1 MVLVTALSLLVI
13 ATMPASAQ
21 IINVTVSIDNI
32 TLAPQATAIIPITI
46 TEADKNVSSAQIN
59 LIYDPAVVQIIDVG
73 GNPQWDN
80 FDYNII
86 NGEVKMIG
94 YQDFTPSLVP
104 PTKFADVTIKAI
116 GDPGDCTP
124 LNLELEAIMSHG
136 SLFHNQVP
144 NNGSVCIVV
153 GVPVYNTFGMIAL
166 IGLLAI
172 VLAVA
177 VRKR

>member
-59 LIYDPAVVQIIDVG
+59 LTYDPAVVQIIDVG
-73 GNPQWDN
+73 NSDFDN
-80 FDYNII
+80 FDHNII
-86 NGEVKMIG
+86 NGEVKMAG
-94 YQDFTPSLVP
+94 YQGSSPSLVP
-104 PTKFADVTIKAI
+104 PIKFANVTIKAI
-116 GDPGDCTP
+116 GNPGDCTP
-124 LNLELEAIMSHG
+124 LNLELGAIMSHG
-136 SLFHNQVP
+136 SSFHNQLP